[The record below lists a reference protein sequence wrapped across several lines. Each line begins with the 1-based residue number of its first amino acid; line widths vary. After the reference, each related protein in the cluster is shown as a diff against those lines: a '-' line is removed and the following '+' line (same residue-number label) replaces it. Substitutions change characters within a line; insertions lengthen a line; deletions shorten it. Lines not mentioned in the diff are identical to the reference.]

1 MAAITIKD
9 IAHELH
15 FSVSTVSRAL
25 QNHPDISE
33 ETKKIITNYA
43 REHHYRPN
51 QMASSLRTQKV
62 TTIGLILPELTSYF
76 FSTIL
81 EGVEKAANVAGY
93 NVLIA
98 RTKEDPEHEKQC
110 LQMLDNARVA
120 GIIACPTKR
129 TFDFRPYENMIQ
141 QGVPMVVVDRYS
153 PLNCDQVISDDFGGA
168 FQAVEYLIQ
177 TGCKRIVMLT
187 TPFSTAAVLE
197 RQRGYKAALEHYN
210 FTYSEQNI
218 HYADTREEA
227 VREASAFFAQE
238 QRPDAVFCVNDSIA
252 DGVIYVAKMMHIS
265 IPDELSI
272 CGFSNEIHT
281 RLTDPMQTTVEQDGE
296 RIGKKAVERLIFRL
310 EEDSP
315 KSDAEQ
321 VVIQT
326 GLRVRETTH

>member
-265 IPDELSI
+265 IPDELSV
-272 CGFSNEIHT
+272 CGFSNDIHT
-281 RLTDPMQTTVEQDGE
+281 RLTDPMQTTVEQYGK

>member
-9 IAHELH
+9 IARELH
-15 FSVSTVSRAL
+15 FSVSTVSRAR

-33 ETKKIITNYA
+33 ETKKIIINYA

-265 IPDELSI
+265 IPDELSV
-272 CGFSNEIHT
+272 CGFSNDIHT
-281 RLTDPMQTTVEQDGE
+281 RLTDPMQTTVEQYGK

>member
-120 GIIACPTKR
+120 GIIACHTKR

-197 RQRGYKAALEHYN
+197 RQRGYRAALEHYN

-265 IPDELSI
+265 IPDELSV
-272 CGFSNEIHT
+272 CGFSNDIHT
-281 RLTDPMQTTVEQDGE
+281 RLTDPMQTTVEQYGK

>member
-9 IAHELH
+9 IAHDLH

-33 ETKKIITNYA
+33 ATKRIIVNYA

-51 QMASSLRTQKV
+51 QMASSLRTQKI

-129 TFDFRPYENMIQ
+129 TFDFRPYEDMIQ

-197 RQRGYKAALEHYN
+197 RQRGYRAALEHYN

-265 IPDELSI
+265 IPDELSV
-272 CGFSNEIHT
+272 CGFSNDIHT
-281 RLTDPMQTTVEQDGE
+281 RLTDPMQTTVEQYGK

>member
-33 ETKKIITNYA
+33 ETKKIIINYA

-227 VREASAFFAQE
+227 VREAWNKRA
-238 QRPDAVFCVNDSIA
+238 
-252 DGVIYVAKMMHIS
+252 
-265 IPDELSI
+265 
-272 CGFSNEIHT
+272 
-281 RLTDPMQTTVEQDGE
+281 
-296 RIGKKAVERLIFRL
+296 
-310 EEDSP
+310 
-315 KSDAEQ
+315 
-321 VVIQT
+321 
-326 GLRVRETTH
+326 

>member
-9 IAHELH
+9 IAHDLH

-33 ETKKIITNYA
+33 ETKRIIVNYA

-51 QMASSLRTQKV
+51 QMASSLRTQKI

-129 TFDFRPYENMIQ
+129 TFDFRPYEDMIQ
-141 QGVPMVVVDRYS
+141 QGVPMGVVDRSS

-177 TGCKRIVMLT
+177 TGCKHIVMLT

-197 RQRGYKAALEHYN
+197 RQRGYRAALEHYN

-265 IPDELSI
+265 IPDELSV
-272 CGFSNEIHT
+272 CGFSNDIHT
-281 RLTDPMQTTVEQDGE
+281 RLTDPMQTTVEQYGK

-315 KSDAEQ
+315 KRDAEQ
-321 VVIQT
+321 VVIPT

>member
-33 ETKKIITNYA
+33 ETKKIIINYA

-265 IPDELSI
+265 IPDELSV
-272 CGFSNEIHT
+272 CGFSNDIHT
-281 RLTDPMQTTVEQDGE
+281 RLTDPMQTTVEQYGK
-296 RIGKKAVERLIFRL
+296 RIGKTAVERLIFRL

-315 KSDAEQ
+315 KTDAEQ
-321 VVIQT
+321 VVIPT

>member
-9 IAHELH
+9 IAHDLH

-33 ETKKIITNYA
+33 ATKRIIVNYA

-51 QMASSLRTQKV
+51 QMASSLRTQKI

-129 TFDFRPYENMIQ
+129 TFDFRPYEDMIQ

-197 RQRGYKAALEHYN
+197 RQRGYRAALEHYN

-265 IPDELSI
+265 IPDELSV
-272 CGFSNEIHT
+272 CGFSNDIHT
-281 RLTDPMQTTVEQDGE
+281 RLTDPMQTTVEQYGK

-315 KSDAEQ
+315 KRDAEQ
-321 VVIQT
+321 VVIPT

>member
-9 IAHELH
+9 IAHDLH

-33 ETKKIITNYA
+33 ETKKIIINYA

-141 QGVPMVVVDRYS
+141 QGVPLVVVDRYS

-265 IPDELSI
+265 IPDELSV
-272 CGFSNEIHT
+272 CGFSNDIHT
-281 RLTDPMQTTVEQDGE
+281 RLTDPMQTTVEQYGK
-296 RIGKKAVERLIFRL
+296 RIGKTAVERLIFRL

-315 KSDAEQ
+315 KTDAEQ
-321 VVIQT
+321 VVIPT

>member
-33 ETKKIITNYA
+33 ETKKIIINYA

-62 TTIGLILPELTSYF
+62 TTIGLLLPELTSYF

-265 IPDELSI
+265 IPDELSV
-272 CGFSNEIHT
+272 CGFSNDIHT
-281 RLTDPMQTTVEQDGE
+281 RLTDPMQTTVEQYGK

>member
-110 LQMLDNARVA
+110 LQMLDNARGA

-197 RQRGYKAALEHYN
+197 RQRGYRAALEHYN

-265 IPDELSI
+265 IPDELSV
-272 CGFSNEIHT
+272 CGFSNDIHT
-281 RLTDPMQTTVEQDGE
+281 RLTDPMQTTVEQYGK

>member
-197 RQRGYKAALEHYN
+197 RQRGYRAALEHYN

-265 IPDELSI
+265 IPDELSV
-272 CGFSNEIHT
+272 CGFSNDIHT
-281 RLTDPMQTTVEQDGE
+281 RLTDPMQTTVEQYGK

>member
-9 IAHELH
+9 IAHDLH

-33 ETKKIITNYA
+33 ETKRIIVNYA

-265 IPDELSI
+265 IPDELSV
-272 CGFSNEIHT
+272 CGFSNDIHT
-281 RLTDPMQTTVEQDGE
+281 RLTDPMQTTVEQYGK
-296 RIGKKAVERLIFRL
+296 RIGKTAVERLIFRL

-315 KSDAEQ
+315 KTDAEQ
-321 VVIQT
+321 VVIPT

>member
-33 ETKKIITNYA
+33 ETKKIIINYA

-265 IPDELSI
+265 IPDELSV
-272 CGFSNEIHT
+272 CGFSNDIHT
-281 RLTDPMQTTVEQDGE
+281 RLTDPMQTTVEQYGK

>member
-9 IAHELH
+9 IAHDLH

-33 ETKKIITNYA
+33 ETKRIIVNYA

-265 IPDELSI
+265 IPDELSV
-272 CGFSNEIHT
+272 CGFSNDIHT
-281 RLTDPMQTTVEQDGE
+281 RLTDPMQTTVEQYGK

-321 VVIQT
+321 VVIPT

>member
-265 IPDELSI
+265 IPDELSV
-272 CGFSNEIHT
+272 CGFSNDIHT
-281 RLTDPMQTTVEQDGE
+281 RLTDPMQTTVEQYGK

-321 VVIQT
+321 LVIQT

>member
-238 QRPDAVFCVNDSIA
+238 QRLTAITQAAKKTDKSFIVVLSPFKAKAIIFFINARCL
-252 DGVIYVAKMMHIS
+252 VI
-265 IPDELSI
+265 
-272 CGFSNEIHT
+272 
-281 RLTDPMQTTVEQDGE
+281 
-296 RIGKKAVERLIFRL
+296 LIFLPFSIIIKVSSVSSRRSSSKFL
-310 EEDSP
+310 MSF
-315 KSDAEQ
+315 
-321 VVIQT
+321 
-326 GLRVRETTH
+326 GLPFGFPDCPFLN

>member
-9 IAHELH
+9 IAHDLH

-33 ETKKIITNYA
+33 ETKRIIVNYA

-51 QMASSLRTQKV
+51 QMASSLRTQKI

-110 LQMLDNARVA
+110 RQILDNARVA

-129 TFDFRPYENMIQ
+129 TFDFRPYEDMIQ

-177 TGCKRIVMLT
+177 TGCKHIVMLT

-197 RQRGYKAALEHYN
+197 RQRGYRAALEHYN

-265 IPDELSI
+265 IPDELSV
-272 CGFSNEIHT
+272 CGFSNDIHT
-281 RLTDPMQTTVEQDGE
+281 RLTDPMQTTVEQYGK

-315 KSDAEQ
+315 KRDAEQ
-321 VVIQT
+321 VVIPT

>member
-252 DGVIYVAKMMHIS
+252 DGVIDVAKMMHIS
-265 IPDELSI
+265 IPDELSV
-272 CGFSNEIHT
+272 CGFSNDIHT
-281 RLTDPMQTTVEQDGE
+281 RLTDPMQTTVEQYGK

>member
-1 MAAITIKD
+1 
-9 IAHELH
+9 
-15 FSVSTVSRAL
+15 
-25 QNHPDISE
+25 
-33 ETKKIITNYA
+33 
-43 REHHYRPN
+43 
-51 QMASSLRTQKV
+51 MASSLRTQKV

-265 IPDELSI
+265 IPDELSV
-272 CGFSNEIHT
+272 CGFSNDIHT
-281 RLTDPMQTTVEQDGE
+281 RLTDPMQTTVEQYGK

>member
-9 IAHELH
+9 IAHDLH

-33 ETKKIITNYA
+33 ETKRIIVNYA

-51 QMASSLRTQKV
+51 QMASSLRTQKI

-129 TFDFRPYENMIQ
+129 TFDFRPYEDMIQ

-177 TGCKRIVMLT
+177 TGCKHIVMLT

-197 RQRGYKAALEHYN
+197 RQRGYRAALEHYN

-265 IPDELSI
+265 IPD
-272 CGFSNEIHT
+272 
-281 RLTDPMQTTVEQDGE
+281 
-296 RIGKKAVERLIFRL
+296 
-310 EEDSP
+310 
-315 KSDAEQ
+315 
-321 VVIQT
+321 
-326 GLRVRETTH
+326 

>member
-33 ETKKIITNYA
+33 ETKRIIINYA

-51 QMASSLRTQKV
+51 QMASSLRTQKI

-129 TFDFRPYENMIQ
+129 TFDFRPYEDMIQ
-141 QGVPMVVVDRYS
+141 QGVPLVVVDRYS

-210 FTYSEQNI
+210 FTYSEQDI

-265 IPDELSI
+265 IPDELSV
-272 CGFSNEIHT
+272 CGFSNDIHT
-281 RLTDPMQTTVEQDGE
+281 RLTDPMQTTVEQYGK
-296 RIGKKAVERLIFRL
+296 RIGKTAVERLIFRL

-315 KSDAEQ
+315 KCDAEQ
-321 VVIQT
+321 VVIPT

>member
-33 ETKKIITNYA
+33 ETKKIIINYA

-197 RQRGYKAALEHYN
+197 RQRGYRAALEHYN

-265 IPDELSI
+265 IPDELSV
-272 CGFSNEIHT
+272 CGFSNDIHT
-281 RLTDPMQTTVEQDGE
+281 RLTDPMQTTVEQYGK

>member
-33 ETKKIITNYA
+33 ETKKIIINYA

-141 QGVPMVVVDRYS
+141 QGVPLVVVDRYS

-265 IPDELSI
+265 IPDELSV
-272 CGFSNEIHT
+272 CGFSNDIHT
-281 RLTDPMQTTVEQDGE
+281 RLTDPMQTTVEQYGK
-296 RIGKKAVERLIFRL
+296 RIGKTAVERLIFRL

-315 KSDAEQ
+315 KTDAEQ
-321 VVIQT
+321 VVIPT

>member
-272 CGFSNEIHT
+272 CGFSNDIHT
-281 RLTDPMQTTVEQDGE
+281 RLTDPMQTTVEQYGK

>member
-33 ETKKIITNYA
+33 ETKKIIVAYA

-51 QMASSLRTQKV
+51 QMASSLRTQKI
-62 TTIGLILPELTSYF
+62 TTIGLLLPEVTSYF

-81 EGVEKAANVAGY
+81 QGVEKAANEAGY

-98 RTKEDPEHEKQC
+98 RTKENPERERQC

-120 GIIACPTKR
+120 GIVACPTKR
-129 TFDFRPYENMIQ
+129 TFDFSPYEEMIQ

-153 PLNCDQVISDDFGGA
+153 PLSCDQVISDDFTGA
-168 FQAVEYLIQ
+168 YQAVEYLIQ
-177 TGCKRIVMLT
+177 TGCKNIVMFT

-210 FTYSEQNI
+210 FPYSEQNL

-227 VREASAFFAQE
+227 VREASACFGGAE
-238 QRPDAVFCVNDSIA
+238 HPDAVFCVNDSIA
-252 DGVIYVAKMMHIS
+252 DGVIYVAKMMHIA
-265 IPDELSI
+265 IPDQLSV
-272 CGFSNEIHT
+272 CGFSNDKLT
-281 RLTDPMQTTVEQDGE
+281 RLTDPMQTTVEQYGK
-296 RIGKKAVERLIFRL
+296 RIGEKAVERLIFRL
-310 EEDSP
+310 EEDGA
-315 KSDAEQ
+315 KAEVEQ
-321 VVIQT
+321 IVIPT

>member
-33 ETKKIITNYA
+33 ETKKIIINYA

-51 QMASSLRTQKV
+51 QIASSLRTQKN
-62 TTIGLILPELTSYF
+62 TTIGLLLPELTSYF

-153 PLNCDQVISDDFGGA
+153 PLSCDQVISDDFGGA

-265 IPDELSI
+265 IPDELSV
-272 CGFSNEIHT
+272 CGFSNDIHT
-281 RLTDPMQTTVEQDGE
+281 RLTDPMQTTVEQYGK

-315 KSDAEQ
+315 KRDAEQ

>member
-272 CGFSNEIHT
+272 CGFSNDIHT
-281 RLTDPMQTTVEQDGE
+281 RLTDPMQTTVEQYGK
-296 RIGKKAVERLIFRL
+296 RIGKTAVERLIFRL

-315 KSDAEQ
+315 KTDAEQ
-321 VVIQT
+321 VVIPT

>member
-141 QGVPMVVVDRYS
+141 QGVPLVVVDRYS

-265 IPDELSI
+265 IPDELSV
-272 CGFSNEIHT
+272 CGFSNDIHT
-281 RLTDPMQTTVEQDGE
+281 RLTDPMQTTVEQYGK
-296 RIGKKAVERLIFRL
+296 RIGKTAVERLIFRL

>member
-98 RTKEDPEHEKQC
+98 RTIPSTKSNACRC
-110 LQMLDNARVA
+110 LIMRALRALLRV
-120 GIIACPTKR
+120 P
-129 TFDFRPYENMIQ
+129 P
-141 QGVPMVVVDRYS
+141 
-153 PLNCDQVISDDFGGA
+153 
-168 FQAVEYLIQ
+168 
-177 TGCKRIVMLT
+177 
-187 TPFSTAAVLE
+187 
-197 RQRGYKAALEHYN
+197 
-210 FTYSEQNI
+210 
-218 HYADTREEA
+218 
-227 VREASAFFAQE
+227 SA
-238 QRPDAVFCVNDSIA
+238 
-252 DGVIYVAKMMHIS
+252 H
-265 IPDELSI
+265 
-272 CGFSNEIHT
+272 
-281 RLTDPMQTTVEQDGE
+281 
-296 RIGKKAVERLIFRL
+296 LIFAL
-310 EEDSP
+310 T
-315 KSDAEQ
+315 K
-321 VVIQT
+321 I
-326 GLRVRETTH
+326 

>member
-265 IPDELSI
+265 IPDELSV
-272 CGFSNEIHT
+272 CGFSNDIHT
-281 RLTDPMQTTVEQDGE
+281 RLTDPMQTTVEQYGK
-296 RIGKKAVERLIFRL
+296 RIGKTAVERLIFRL

-315 KSDAEQ
+315 KTDAEQ

>member
-187 TPFSTAAVLE
+187 PPFSTAAVLE

-265 IPDELSI
+265 IPDELSV
-272 CGFSNEIHT
+272 CGFSNDIHT
-281 RLTDPMQTTVEQDGE
+281 RLTDPMQTTVEQYGK

>member
-153 PLNCDQVISDDFGGA
+153 PLNCDQVISDDFEGA

-265 IPDELSI
+265 IPDELSV
-272 CGFSNEIHT
+272 CGFSNDIHT
-281 RLTDPMQTTVEQDGE
+281 RLTDPMQTTVEQYGK

>member
-210 FTYSEQNI
+210 FTYLEQNI

-265 IPDELSI
+265 IPDELSV
-272 CGFSNEIHT
+272 CGFSNDIHT
-281 RLTDPMQTTVEQDGE
+281 RLTDPMQTTVEQYGK

>member
-33 ETKKIITNYA
+33 ETKKIIINYA

-141 QGVPMVVVDRYS
+141 QGVPLVVVDRYS

-265 IPDELSI
+265 IPDELSV
-272 CGFSNEIHT
+272 CGFSNDIHT
-281 RLTDPMQTTVEQDGE
+281 RLTDPMQTTVEQYGK

-326 GLRVRETTH
+326 GLRVR